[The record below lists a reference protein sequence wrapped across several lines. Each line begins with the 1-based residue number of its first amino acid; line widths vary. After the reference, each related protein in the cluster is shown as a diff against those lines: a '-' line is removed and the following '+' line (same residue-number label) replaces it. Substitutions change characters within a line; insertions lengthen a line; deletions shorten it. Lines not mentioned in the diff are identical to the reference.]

1 MPAEQVVEPA
11 RPVEIGRVAEGLVAG
26 EAGLQQV
33 HVRVLPPRQ
42 LRRQVHLRLRL
53 HCFSRGAAN
62 GVLHR
67 VSVVTKGR
75 RFAFLP
81 FLYDDA
87 AARIRE
93 ENARYVGETGSDYR
107 SGTG

>member
-1 MPAEQVVEPA
+1 MQPA
-11 RPVEIGRVAEGLVAG
+11 RKRVE
-26 EAGLQQV
+26 
-33 HVRVLPPRQ
+33 HVRRGRDAAAARTAPALEQARQ